1 MKGFLRDLQARWF
14 FFIRPKLSAP
24 TPIQEEPL
32 MPLTPEESRQLFRKA
47 LTDSVEGGWKI
58 EIENELD
65 AVLSKKPSFNWL
77 GSLVGFVILL
87 FIYSPFALFLLV
99 VVIIRGVTRRDVT
112 RKIWIDDKG
121 RVQRR

>member
-1 MKGFLRDLQARWF
+1 MKNFLTDLRARWF
-14 FFIRPKLSAP
+14 LFIRPKLSALP
-24 TPIQEEPL
+24 PL
-32 MPLTPEESRQLFRKA
+32 QDESLKPLTPEESRLLFRKA

-65 AVLSKKPSFNWL
+65 AVLSKKPTFNWF

-87 FIYSPFALFLLV
+87 FIYFPFALFLLV
-99 VVIIRGVTRRDVT
+99 VVIIRGVTRRDTT

-121 RVQRR
+121 QVQRR

>member
-1 MKGFLRDLQARWF
+1 MKGFLKDLQARWF
-14 FFIRPKLSAP
+14 LFIRPKLSAP
-24 TPIQEEPL
+24 TPIQEEPVT
-32 MPLTPEESRQLFRKA
+32 PLTPEESRLLFRKA

-58 EIENELD
+58 QIENELD
-65 AVLSKKPSFNWL
+65 AVLSKKPSFNWF

-87 FIYSPFALFLLV
+87 FIYFPFALFLLV

>member
-1 MKGFLRDLQARWF
+1 MSNF
-14 FFIRPKLSAP
+14 FKALKRFPYYASSSTPA
-24 TPIQEEPL
+24 PIQEEDL
-32 MPLTPEESRQLFRKA
+32 IPLTPEESRVLFRQA
-47 LTDSVEGGWKI
+47 LTDAVEGGWKI

-65 AVLSKKPSFNWL
+65 AVLSKKPTFNWF
-77 GSLVGFVILL
+77 GSLVGFVLL
-87 FIYSPFALFLLV
+87 IFIYAPFALFFLV

>member
-1 MKGFLRDLQARWF
+1 MSSFFKDLQARWF

-24 TPIQEEPL
+24 TPIQEAL
-32 MPLTPEESRQLFRKA
+32 LTPLTPEESRQLFRKA

-65 AVLSKKPSFNWL
+65 AVLSKKPSFNWF
-77 GSLVGFVILL
+77 GSLVGFVIFLL
-87 FIYSPFALFLLV
+87 IYAPLALFFLV

-112 RKIWIDDKG
+112 RKIWIDDQG

>member
-1 MKGFLRDLQARWF
+1 MKNF
-14 FFIRPKLSAP
+14 FKALSRFPYYASTSTP

-32 MPLTPEESRQLFRKA
+32 TPLTPEESRILFRKA

-65 AVLSKKPSFNWL
+65 AVLSKKPTFNWF

-87 FIYSPFALFLLV
+87 FVYFPFALFLLV

-121 RVQRR
+121 QVQRR

>member
-1 MKGFLRDLQARWF
+1 MKGFLKDLQARWF

-32 MPLTPEESRQLFRKA
+32 TPLTPEESRLLFRTA

-65 AVLSKKPSFNWL
+65 AVLSKKPQFHWF
-77 GSLVGFVILL
+77 GSLVGFLILL
-87 FIYSPFALFLLV
+87 FIYFPFALFFL
-99 VVIIRGVTRRDVT
+99 IIIIIKGVTRRDVT
-112 RKIWIDDKG
+112 RKLWIDDLG

>member
-1 MKGFLRDLQARWF
+1 MKDFFKDLQARWF
-14 FFIRPKLSAP
+14 LFIRPKLSAP

-32 MPLTPEESRQLFRKA
+32 TPLTPEESRLLFRKA

-65 AVLSKKPSFNWL
+65 AVLSKKPSFNWF

-87 FIYSPFALFLLV
+87 FIYFPFALFLLV
-99 VVIIRGVTRRDVT
+99 VVIIRGITRRDIT

>member
-1 MKGFLRDLQARWF
+1 MKNFLKDIQARWF

-24 TPIQEEPL
+24 TPSQEEPL
-32 MPLTPEESRQLFRKA
+32 TKLTPEESRTLFRKA

-58 EIENELD
+58 EIENDLE
-65 AVLSKKPSFNWL
+65 AVLSKKPTFNWF
-77 GSLVGFVILL
+77 GSLVGFLILL
-87 FIYSPFALFLLV
+87 LIYPPIALFFLV

-112 RKIWIDDKG
+112 RKIWIDDTG

>member
-1 MKGFLRDLQARWF
+1 MKNFLKDLQARWF
-14 FFIRPKLSAP
+14 LFIRPKLSAP

-32 MPLTPEESRQLFRKA
+32 MPLTPEESRLLFRKA

-65 AVLSKKPSFNWL
+65 AVLSKKPSFNWF

-87 FIYSPFALFLLV
+87 FIFFPFALFLLV
-99 VVIIRGVTRRDVT
+99 VVIIRGVTRRDVI

-121 RVQRR
+121 QVQRR

>member
-1 MKGFLRDLQARWF
+1 VKNFFKALARF
-14 FFIRPKLSAP
+14 PYNSSSSTPA
-24 TPIQEEPL
+24 PIQEEPL
-32 MPLTPEESRQLFRKA
+32 TPLKPEESRVLFRQA
-47 LTDSVEGGWKI
+47 LTDAVEGGWKI

-65 AVLSKKPSFNWL
+65 AVLSKKPTFNWF

-87 FIYSPFALFLLV
+87 FIYFPFALFLLV

>member
-1 MKGFLRDLQARWF
+1 MKSFLKDLQARWF
-14 FFIRPKLSAP
+14 LFIRPKLSAP

-32 MPLTPEESRQLFRKA
+32 TPLTPEESRLLFRKA

-65 AVLSKKPSFNWL
+65 AVLSKKPTFNWF

-87 FIYSPFALFLLV
+87 FIYFPFALFLLV
-99 VVIIRGVTRRDVT
+99 VVIIRGVTRRDIT
-112 RKIWIDDKG
+112 RKIWIDELG

>member
-1 MKGFLRDLQARWF
+1 MKNFLKDLQARWF
-14 FFIRPKLSAP
+14 LFIRPKLSAP

-32 MPLTPEESRQLFRKA
+32 TPLTPEESRLLFRKA

-65 AVLSKKPSFNWL
+65 AVLSKKPSFNWF

-87 FIYSPFALFLLV
+87 FIYFPFALFLLV
-99 VVIIRGVTRRDVT
+99 VVIIRGLTRRDVT
-112 RKIWIDDKG
+112 RKIWIDEIG

>member
-1 MKGFLRDLQARWF
+1 MKNF
-14 FFIRPKLSAP
+14 FKALSRFPYYASTSTP

-32 MPLTPEESRQLFRKA
+32 TPLTPEESRILFRKA

-65 AVLSKKPSFNWL
+65 AVLSKKPTFNWF

-87 FIYSPFALFLLV
+87 LIYFPFALFLLV
-99 VVIIRGVTRRDVT
+99 VVIIRGITRRDVT
-112 RKIWIDDKG
+112 RKIWVDNQG